1 MASAGCFRRST
12 LSWNESLPCSSRSS
26 KTSKRTPQEREEFRR
41 LIESGRAARENMQN
55 ILDRHEAQ
63 RRAEEERRE
72 RRRKRLHRLM
82 PFRRL
87 F

>member
-1 MASAGCFRRST
+1 
-12 LSWNESLPCSSRSS
+12 
-26 KTSKRTPQEREEFRR
+26 